1 MADISK
7 ARILIMA
14 TDGFEQSELEVPRD
28 ELRAAGAMV
37 EIASPG
43 GNAIKGWKDGD
54 WGETVQVD
62 RTIAEVDA
70 GAYHALV
77 LPGGQINPDKLRT
90 EEAAVK
96 LVQAFHDA
104 GKIVAAICHGPWLL
118 VEAGVARGRRMTSYN
133 SIRTDLEN
141 AGVIWEDMEVVTDRG
156 LITSR
161 SPDDLPAFCAKI
173 VEEVR
178 EGAHSR

>member
-1 MADISK
+1 MTDISK
-7 ARILIMA
+7 TRILIMA

-28 ELRAAGAMV
+28 ELRTAGAIV

-43 GNAIKGWKDGD
+43 GNAIRGWKDGD

-70 GAYHALV
+70 GVYHALV
-77 LPGGQINPDKLRT
+77 LPGGQINPDRLRT

-118 VEAGVARGRRMTSYN
+118 VEAGVAKGRRMTSYN

-141 AGVIWEDMEVVTDRG
+141 AGVIWEDQEVVADRG

>member
-1 MADISK
+1 MTDISK
-7 ARILIMA
+7 TRILIMA

-28 ELRAAGAMV
+28 ELRTAGAIV

-43 GNAIKGWKDGD
+43 GNAIRGWKDGD

-70 GAYHALV
+70 GVYHALV

-118 VEAGVARGRRMTSYN
+118 VEAGVAKGRRMTSYN

-141 AGVIWEDMEVVTDRG
+141 AGVIWEDQEVVADRG